1 MYSYKIHIFVDAY
14 DIIIKYDKSHYIYI
28 SNYLI
33 KQFKNIIMLL
43 ITFLWSFSYIFIN
56 FDQFYVYRYFFSKIS
71 ADISVI
77 SNVLSLPPSN
87 GSLVAEFFI
96 AKSMEMQPWIETTS
110 GLWLH
115 ACVHVLSSS
124 SFGSIVFGLHVF

>member
-56 FDQFYVYRYFFSKIS
+56 FD
-71 ADISVI
+71 
-77 SNVLSLPPSN
+77 
-87 GSLVAEFFI
+87 
-96 AKSMEMQPWIETTS
+96 
-110 GLWLH
+110 
-115 ACVHVLSSS
+115 
-124 SFGSIVFGLHVF
+124 